1 MIVADIWMFAT
12 SERIEFQPAE
22 MDIFKEKKKKRKKS
36 KGIDRMSKKRRAM
49 NLAFLLFI
57 GWLEEKY
64 FREKHSCR
72 KQAVRL
78 MEDSRRTSSPDR
90 NIVGD
95 SKTLS
100 NRKIQERQKEPGD
113 EARGVLALGL
123 RGEWHVLARAEMGFY
138 YLVLANGGTDRVDV
152 IFSVRL
158 TSLFQ

>member
-95 SKTLS
+95 SKTRRLYPTGRS
-100 NRKIQERQKEPGD
+100 KNGKRNRATR
-113 EARGVLALGL
+113 RVVY
-123 RGEWHVLARAEMGFY
+123 WHWVCEE
-138 YLVLANGGTDRVDV
+138 NG
-152 IFSVRL
+152 
-158 TSLFQ
+158 TSLRERRWVSIILC